1 MNCKKCKIE
10 ITEKHQVESNLKTH
24 ANKYKENYEMY
35 KNKAKLIEQDISDIE
50 AKENRELI
58 IKNFKSFNDN
68 PEEVNMG
75 QIWKLMKKLWPK
87 HENIL
92 PVAKQNHLGKIV
104 SGPNDIKP
112 F

>member
-24 ANKYKENYEMY
+24 TNKYKENYEMY

-68 PEEVNMG
+68 PEEVN
-75 QIWKLMKKLWPK
+75 ILNLKTYEKK
-87 HENIL
+87 
-92 PVAKQNHLGKIV
+92 VAKT
-104 SGPNDIKP
+104 
-112 F
+112 

>member
-10 ITEKHQVESNLKTH
+10 ITKKNQVESNLKTH
-24 ANKYKENYEMY
+24 ANKFKENYEMY

-68 PEEVNMG
+68 PEEVN
-75 QIWKLMKKLWPK
+75 ILNLKTYEKK
-87 HENIL
+87 
-92 PVAKQNHLGKIV
+92 VAKT
-104 SGPNDIKP
+104 
-112 F
+112 